1 MHFTIRWKNF
11 TKRLLIMIALVN
23 IMVNNKQNLQMEI
36 FIQIF

>member
-11 TKRLLIMIALVN
+11 TKILLIMIALVN

-36 FIQIF
+36 FILTF